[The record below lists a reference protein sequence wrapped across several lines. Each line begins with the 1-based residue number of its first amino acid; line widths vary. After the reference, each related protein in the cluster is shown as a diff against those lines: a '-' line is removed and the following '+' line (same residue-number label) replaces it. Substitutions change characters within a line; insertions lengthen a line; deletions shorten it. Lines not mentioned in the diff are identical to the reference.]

1 MNMVIMGGGKVGWNL
16 ARIMLER
23 KHFVNLIE
31 TDRIRCRRL
40 ADDLDATVIRGD
52 GTNVSVLEAAGT
64 ENCDVF
70 MAVTGHD
77 QD

>member
-40 ADDLDATVIRGD
+40 ADDLDATVLRRGD
-52 GTNVSVLEAAGT
+52 ELVAVSEERSQKALMKVLTALKK
-64 ENCDVF
+64 
-70 MAVTGHD
+70 
-77 QD
+77 

>member
-1 MNMVIMGGGKVGWNL
+1 MVIMGGGKVGWNL

-52 GTNVSVLEAAGT
+52 GTNVSVLEAAGCLLYT
-64 ENCDVF
+64 SRFV
-70 MAVTGHD
+70 
-77 QD
+77 

>member
-40 ADDLDATVIRGD
+40 ADDL
-52 GTNVSVLEAAGT
+52 
-64 ENCDVF
+64 
-70 MAVTGHD
+70 MPP
-77 QD
+77 